1 MTAAREWRRGQVVRQ
16 RPAKPSPPVR
26 IWASPPTWNLYADM
40 AQLVEHHLAKVRV
53 AGSNPVVRSMIS
65 RIGSLRALDF
75 LYEGFCQA
83 ACLQSAVPAWLFIPN
98 DRCYDILP
106 PLATTSLTE
115 LSVQLRV
122 FARFRIATCSPRGCF
137 VYSGKRNWQKRASGC
152 GWLVRWYDHA
162 ERSSILNC

>member
-1 MTAAREWRRGQVVRQ
+1 
-16 RPAKPSPPVR
+16 
-26 IWASPPTWNLYADM
+26 M

-137 VYSGKRNWQKRASGC
+137 V
-152 GWLVRWYDHA
+152 
-162 ERSSILNC
+162 

>member
-1 MTAAREWRRGQVVRQ
+1 
-16 RPAKPSPPVR
+16 
-26 IWASPPTWNLYADM
+26 M

-122 FARFRIATCSPRGCF
+122 LPDFELQPVAQGAVLSKAGKGT
-137 VYSGKRNWQKRASGC
+137 GKREPQAAGGLFDGTTTR
-152 GWLVRWYDHA
+152 RD
-162 ERSSILNC
+162 RPSSIVDRVHKMSVTLW